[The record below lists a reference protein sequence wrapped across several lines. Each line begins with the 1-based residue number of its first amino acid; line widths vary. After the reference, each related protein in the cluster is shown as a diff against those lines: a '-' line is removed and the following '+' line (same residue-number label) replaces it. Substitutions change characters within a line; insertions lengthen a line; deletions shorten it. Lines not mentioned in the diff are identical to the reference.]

1 MGQHTTALKMAYSL
15 AIRAAKLLDEGKYSE
30 AERLIN
36 GLKAGGVGIALNA
49 VDAAAR
55 AFGGEGFS
63 DLVDIGDRLRD
74 LNGLRIADGATDVMR
89 SAVVRDEFGREFW
102 DMATKGNFDRVSP
115 GNEPS
120 ELVSEPKK

>member
-1 MGQHTTALKMAYSL
+1 MLVIHELKDLPKLGVNWSAAGSLRYQFRRGQ
-15 AIRAAKLLDEGKYSE
+15 
-30 AERLIN
+30 
-36 GLKAGGVGIALNA
+36 A

-102 DMATKGNFDRVSP
+102 DMATKGNFDRLSQE
-115 GNEPS
+115 NEPANS
-120 ELVSEPKK
+120 LTTKESNKSQ